1 LLILSK
7 RLATAFFVGLALKPG
22 RVILRFVFYKITVKF
37 YRLYLYAAK
46 KSGWAAAKNRSKFA
60 LAGQKSIHLSII
72 ALTVILV
79 FANFASKTKAE
90 TLMDKASQT
99 ILADLVKS
107 EFVDIEEERLVE
119 ESFNENFAALPARQS
134 YLDDLPSVKAAPMA
148 RITHN
153 ENDGIKNGALS
164 LEGTIIKPNIVS
176 TKKTKRPRSE
186 TIVYTVKPGDSIS
199 TIAQNFGVRVRTILW
214 ENGLNAYSIIR
225 PGDKLSILPVDGIT
239 HKVRRGDT
247 LSKIAKQYNIDKQEI
262 IKQNKLTDA
271 SRLSV
276 GQKLIIPN
284 GKKTRYARAKQK
296 KYSGINVIKSLV
308 KLSGAKPVSG
318 NKMNWPTVRRRIT
331 QYYSW
336 RHPALDI
343 ADKTGTPIYAADAG
357 VVERAGWGR
366 GYGLHVVIN
375 HGGGRK
381 TRYAH
386 ASKLY
391 VKKGDKVSKGEVIA
405 AIGSTGWSTGPH
417 VHFEVIINGK
427 KYNPFNYTK

>member
-22 RVILRFVFYKITVKF
+22 RAVLRFVFYKITVKF

-46 KSGWAAAKNRSKFA
+46 KNGWVSTKNRSKFA
-60 LAGQKSIHLSII
+60 LAGQKSVHLSII

-79 FANFASKTKAE
+79 SANFTSKTKAE
-90 TLMDKASQT
+90 TLTDKASQT
-99 ILADLVKS
+99 ILAGLMKN
-107 EFVDIEEERLVE
+107 EFIDTEEELVE
-119 ESFNENFAALPARQS
+119 ESFNGDFTVSSARQS
-134 YLDDLPSVKAAPMA
+134 YLDDMPSVKATPMA
-148 RITHN
+148 RIAHN
-153 ENDGIKNGALS
+153 ENDGIKSGALS
-164 LEGTIIKPNIVS
+164 LEGAIIKPNIVS

-186 TIVYTVKPGDSIS
+186 TIVYTVKPGDSVS
-199 TIAQNFGVRVRTILW
+199 TIAQNFGIKVRTILW

-225 PGDKLSILPVDGIT
+225 PGDKLSILPVDGVT

-271 SRLSV
+271 SKLSV

-296 KYSGINVIKSLV
+296 KYSGINVIKRLV

-318 NKMNWPTVRRRIT
+318 NKMNWPTVHHRIT

-343 ADKTGTPIYAADAG
+343 ADKIGTPIYAADAG

-405 AIGSTGWSTGPH
+405 AMGSTGWSTGPH

-427 KYNPFNYTK
+427 KYNPLNYTK